1 MNCCFHILCCFLPKL
16 AAHKHHNYD
25 SEESADEK
33 FSDKKLELPFAKH
46 FYLASVLA
54 KHFYLASVQ
63 FIVNNT
69 TYTVCCIQTTLK
81 LYHYH

>member
-1 MNCCFHILCCFLPKL
+1 MPKL

-46 FYLASVLA
+46 FYLASV
-54 KHFYLASVQ
+54 Q